1 MWKKLI
7 DLIDLNLSLKRI
19 WPLSSPL
26 YLCLSLGS
34 VVAFTS
40 PCLEI
45 EALSH
50 SFCCSSPC
58 LFWSPSLPT
67 LSLCPYYMSAV
78 FHSQHIFISIIMETS
93 YNLSASWF
101 FSSSFLRLPIL
112 LSLSGASSCQWNTGS
127 IVQRPG
133 VNSAGFFSLM
143 CLSTP
148 SAVPFYG
155 DLPQKFCCCWYSF

>member
-1 MWKKLI
+1 MQKKLI
-7 DLIDLNLSLKRI
+7 DFLDLNLSLKRI
-19 WPLSSPL
+19 WLLSSPL

-58 LFWSPSLPT
+58 LFRSPSLPT
-67 LSLCPYYMSAV
+67 PSLCPWDVLYYMSAV

-93 YNLSASWF
+93 FNLSASWF
-101 FSSSFLRLPIL
+101 FSSSFLGLPICHFL
-112 LSLSGASSCQWNTGS
+112 RPALVNE
-127 IVQRPG
+127 IPVQL
-133 VNSAGFFSLM
+133 FSVL
-143 CLSTP
+143 
-148 SAVPFYG
+148 V
-155 DLPQKFCCCWYSF
+155 